1 MIQIRRNLFETN
13 SSSTHSITMCTEADW
28 LKWKRGVLAFSWERK
43 ELVSLKKAEE
53 LNLPKSDLLSHDEF
67 YDKTDDYGYETFN
80 DSFRGIVAFG
90 YYGY

>member
-1 MIQIRRNLFETN
+1 
-13 SSSTHSITMCTEADW
+13 MCTEADW
-28 LKWKRGVLAFSWERK
+28 LSWKRGVLAFSWERK

-53 LNLPKSDLLSHDEF
+53 LNLPGSDLLSHDEF
-67 YDKTDDYGYETFN
+67 YDKAVDYGYETFY